1 MNTLLNAMPSGH
13 RIDNL
18 SKLLMKLATLFKLCM
33 WGLQMS
39 FRALWTVMFARM
51 ISAKASF
58 DPTTLEVSTTVR
70 HCMFPID
77 HVFPIGPVTSVFPT
91 VDGQTYLVQSLD
103 STIRLMD
110 AQNGKLL
117 NTFKG
122 HVNDAYRS
130 RACFGHAEASVVSG
144 DEQGCVWAWDLVD
157 VSFHFPCSN
166 CQKLRRGNHLGHTT
180 DAQPPSKGA
189 RENCHLGGTSP

>member
-1 MNTLLNAMPSGH
+1 MEVLGVHRKSCVLL
-13 RIDNL
+13 
-18 SKLLMKLATLFKLCM
+18 
-33 WGLQMS
+33 
-39 FRALWTVMFARM
+39 
-51 ISAKASF
+51 
-58 DPTTLEVSTTVR
+58 
-70 HCMFPID
+70 
-77 HVFPIGPVTSVFPT
+77 GPVTSVVPT
-91 VDGQTYLVQSLD
+91 ADAQTYLVQSLD

-157 VSFHFPCSN
+157 VGFIS
-166 CQKLRRGNHLGHTT
+166 L
-180 DAQPPSKGA
+180 
-189 RENCHLGGTSP
+189 